1 MFPLYGQPQ
10 HTFDTLLEG
19 NRTAEG
25 KLAYYGRDADL
36 LIVVNSQ
43 IPTNDLI
50 VHFL

>member
-1 MFPLYGQPQ
+1 MKCAIWFGFWDDVVLDK
-10 HTFDTLLEG
+10 DTI
-19 NRTAEG
+19 
-25 KLAYYGRDADL
+25 YGRDADL

>member
-1 MFPLYGQPQ
+1 MEWLNILIVEDETPL
-10 HTFDTLLEG
+10 
-19 NRTAEG
+19 AEMH
-25 KLAYYGRDADL
+25 AEFGRDADL